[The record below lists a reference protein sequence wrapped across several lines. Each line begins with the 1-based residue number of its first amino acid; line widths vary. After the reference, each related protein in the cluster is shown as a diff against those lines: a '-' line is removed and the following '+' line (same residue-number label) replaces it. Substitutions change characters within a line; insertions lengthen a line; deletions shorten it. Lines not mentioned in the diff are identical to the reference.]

1 VLSSWL
7 PGNHRDIVDV
17 ARAIYGVA
25 GQTFFLGMKRID
37 SKSGLEKMSRRHENE
52 NHKDHDLLV

>member
-1 VLSSWL
+1 
-7 PGNHRDIVDV
+7 VDV

-25 GQTFFLGMKRID
+25 GQTFFSGMKRID

-52 NHKDHDLLV
+52 NHKGHDHLLV

>member
-1 VLSSWL
+1 
-7 PGNHRDIVDV
+7 VDV